1 MTAPVVAID
10 RVSHSYGD
18 GVGRKRILHDVCLEI
33 PPGEIVLLTGPSGAG
48 KSTLLTLVGGLR
60 SVQEGSVRVFG
71 HELRGASE
79 ELRLTVRRRIGYIF
93 QDHNLL
99 PFLSA
104 RRNVEM
110 ALHLDPDAAGTEI
123 KERAKT
129 MLSAVGLEPEMERE
143 PAALSGGQKQR
154 VAIARALV
162 HGPNL
167 VLADE
172 PTAALDR
179 VSGHQC
185 VDLMRTLAKQQRCSI
200 LLVTHDSRIHDIA
213 DRVLRIEDGQIAPT

>member
-1 MTAPVVAID
+1 MTKPVVSIAN
-10 RVSHSYGD
+10 VSHFYGD
-18 GVGRKRILHDVCLEI
+18 GVGRKQILCDVFLEI

-71 HELRGASE
+71 QELRGASE
-79 ELRLTVRRRIGYIF
+79 EMRLAVRRRIGYIF

-110 ALHLDPDAAGTEI
+110 ALHLESRGASQDIHARAG
-123 KERAKT
+123 A
-129 MLSAVGLEPEMERE
+129 MLGAVGLAAEVERE
-143 PAALSGGQKQR
+143 PGALSGGQKQR
-154 VAIARALV
+154 VAIARALA
-162 HGPNL
+162 HEPDL

-179 VSGHQC
+179 VSGHHC
-185 VDLMRTLAKQQRCSI
+185 VELMRTLAKERGCSI

-213 DRVLRIEDGQIAPT
+213 DRVLRIEDGQIAPA